1 MKKILLL
8 LFIGFTSLLRA
19 QTPTVALSDIRNY
32 VGKTVTVC
40 EKVKSTF
47 KTQEH
52 EHSFLNFGDV
62 YPYQQLTVVI
72 KKKHLKNFSYVPV
85 THLAGKSICVS
96 GVVYLYKGKPQLRVK
111 KENQVV
117 ESS

>member
-85 THLAGKSICVS
+85 THLAGKTICVS

>member
-8 LFIGFTSLLRA
+8 LYLLFSTLVKA
-19 QTPTVALSDIRNY
+19 QTPTVALTDIRNY

-47 KTQEH
+47 KTREH

-62 YPYQQLTVVI
+62 YPNQQLTVVI

-85 THLAGKSICVS
+85 TFLAGKTICVT
-96 GVVYLYKGKPQLRVK
+96 GKVYLYKGKPQLRVK
-111 KENQVV
+111 KENQV
-117 ESS
+117 EIK